1 MAVTFLLFNRPEMQL
16 YLMIHAS
23 LLYIFYICN
32 YPLYRDQA
40 LRRHELANEV
50 VVMLIYYH
58 LALLSNVAWEP
69 EIKRVLGHSLT
80 GSVLLL
86 VLGNGVFMSMLNLK
100 GLLRA
105 KKLRR
110 VKAQRDEIKREREAA
125 LGVLRCAGVLNE
137 IIDEE
142 VDRVDL

>member
-1 MAVTFLLFNRPEMQL
+1 MQL

-86 VLGNGVFMSMLNLK
+86 VLGDRYEIFAAAASAMIGHNI
-100 GLLRA
+100 
-105 KKLRR
+105 KLR
-110 VKAQRDEIKREREAA
+110 
-125 LGVLRCAGVLNE
+125 
-137 IIDEE
+137 
-142 VDRVDL
+142 